1 LKSQKAKSQ
10 STVLK
15 QKSEFHLEEDDFF
28 KSRHKGVRIW
38 ILKHMVYKSNKIFI
52 TLFFIFIVLTS
63 FFGSILIVL
72 IGQALDI
79 FNEIFQG
86 TIPGNSNLVVSYTLW
101 VLLIGLGSPISGLLG
116 RTFREI
122 IAQRIER
129 DVRKEFYLNLLGK
142 SQSFHD
148 SQRIGDLMARAT
160 NDVRFLN
167 FLVSPA
173 LAMLLDAAINLIVP
187 IYLIGFN
194 YPTELILIPVI
205 FSVIFILYLRKYL
218 KKLSPPTIER
228 RIAFGDM
235 NTVLNESLTGIEV
248 VKSMAQEEQ
257 SIEKY
262 KDSAMSYRDA
272 GIEQG
277 DIQAKYLPLLFLSI
291 TITLGL
297 TISIFYNNSGVMKP
311 GQIIGFMGLLVRLR
325 FPVNAS
331 IRSFLMVQEAVVG
344 AGRLLE
350 VMNKKTEIYDND
362 RAISQKI
369 KGIIKFENVTFAYP
383 GTQTK
388 VLKNINF
395 EVSEGQT
402 VAIVG
407 ITGSGKTTLTKLIS
421 RLYDVDNGRILIDG
435 IDVRNFSLQSLRNQI
450 AYIEQDIFIFSDS
463 ILDNISFGR
472 NTSEEEVISV
482 AQEAQAHEFIMS
494 LPKKYDTEV
503 GERGVQLSGGE
514 RQRVAIARA
523 FLTDPKILILDDSS
537 SSIDSETEERI
548 QKAIFKI
555 LRGRTTFIITHR
567 LSQIRWADLIIVLN
581 QGEIVN
587 QGSHEFLLKNSK
599 EYQKIFIK
607 RFDKTLTELLGGD

>member
-1 LKSQKAKSQ
+1 LKSQKTKSQ
-10 STVLK
+10 STILK
-15 QKSEFHLEEDDFF
+15 KSSEFHLDKDDFF
-28 KSRHKGVRIW
+28 NARNKGVRIW
-38 ILKHMVYKSNKIFI
+38 ILKHMVYKSNKYLII
-52 TLFFIFIVLTS
+52 LFFIFIVLTS
-63 FFGSILIVL
+63 FFGSILYVV
-72 IGQALDI
+72 IGKAIDI
-79 FNEIFQG
+79 FRIS
-86 TIPGNSNLVVSYTLW
+86 TPANSHLVVDYTLL
-101 VLLIGLGSPISGLLG
+101 VLFIGLGSPISGLLG

-122 IAQRIER
+122 VAQRIER

-167 FLVSPA
+167 FLISPA
-173 LAMLLDAAINLIVP
+173 LGMLLDAAINLIVP
-187 IYLIGFN
+187 VYLIGFN
-194 YPTELILIPVI
+194 YPIELVLIPVI
-205 FSVIFILYLRKYL
+205 FGVIFILYLRKFL
-218 KKLSPPTIER
+218 KKLTPPTIER
-228 RIAFGDM
+228 RIAFGNM
-235 NTVLNESLTGIEV
+235 NTVLNESLSGIEV

-257 SIEKY
+257 SVEKY
-262 KDSAMSYRDA
+262 KDSAVSYRDA
-272 GIEQG
+272 GIQQG
-277 DIQAKYLPLLFLSI
+277 DIQAKYLPLLFLSV

-297 TISIFYNNSGVMKP
+297 TISIFYNRSGVMS
-311 GQIIGFMGLLVRLR
+311 IGDVLGFIGLLLRLR

-331 IRSFLMVQEAVVG
+331 IRSFLMVQEAIVG
-344 AGRLLE
+344 AGILLE
-350 VMNKKTEIYDND
+350 IMNKKSEIYDIEG
-362 RAISQKI
+362 AISKKI
-369 KGIIKFENVTFAYP
+369 KGNIKFENLTFAYP
-383 GTQTK
+383 GTQNK

-395 EVSEGQT
+395 EVSAGQT

-407 ITGSGKTTLTKLIS
+407 TTGSGKTTLTKLIS

-435 IDVRNFSLQSLRNQI
+435 TDVRNFSLQSLRDQI

-463 ILDNISFGR
+463 IFDNISFGR
-472 NTSEEEVISV
+472 DSSEEQVISV
-482 AQEAQAHEFIMS
+482 AKEAQAHEFIKN
-494 LPKKYDTEV
+494 LPDQYNTEV

-514 RQRVAIARA
+514 RQRIAIARA

-548 QKAIFKI
+548 QEAIFKI
-555 LRGRTTFIITHR
+555 LHGRTTFIITHR

-587 QGSHEFLLKNSK
+587 QGSHDYLLKNSK

>member
-1 LKSQKAKSQ
+1 LKSQKAKSE
-10 STVLK
+10 SPILK
-15 QKSEFHLEEDDFF
+15 NISEFHLEQDDFF
-28 KSRHKGVRIW
+28 NSRNNGVRNW
-38 ILKHMVYKSNKIFI
+38 ILKHMVYKSNKILI
-52 TLFFIFIVLTS
+52 ILFFTFIVLTS
-63 FFGSILIVL
+63 FFGSILFVT
-72 IGQALDI
+72 IGKAIDI
-79 FNEIFQG
+79 FS
-86 TIPGNSNLVVSYTLW
+86 TPGNSHLVATYTLL
-101 VLLIGLGSPISGLLG
+101 VLFIGLGSPISGLLG

-167 FLVSPA
+167 FLISPA
-173 LAMLLDAAINLIVP
+173 LGMLLDAAINLIVP
-187 IYLIGFN
+187 VYLIGFN
-194 YPTELILIPVI
+194 YPIELVLIPVI
-205 FSVIFILYLRKYL
+205 FAIIFILYLKKFL
-218 KKLSPPTIER
+218 KKLTPPTIER

-262 KDSAMSYRDA
+262 KNSAMSYRDA

-277 DIQAKYLPLLFLSI
+277 DIQAKYLPILFLSV

-297 TISIFYNNSGVMKP
+297 TISIFYNRSTPQLMS
-311 GQIIGFMGLLVRLR
+311 IGDVLGFIGLLLRLR

-331 IRSFLMVQEAVVG
+331 IRSFLMVQEAIVG
-344 AGRLLE
+344 ARRLLE
-350 VMNKKTEIYDND
+350 IMNNKSEIFDID
-362 RAISQKI
+362 GAISKKI
-369 KGIIKFENVTFAYP
+369 KGNIKFENITFSYP
-383 GTQTK
+383 GTQNK

-395 EVSEGQT
+395 EVSAGQT
-402 VAIVG
+402 IAIVG
-407 ITGSGKTTLTKLIS
+407 TTGSGKTTLTKLIS
-421 RLYDVDNGRILIDG
+421 RLYDIDNGRILIDG
-435 IDVRNFSLQSLRNQI
+435 TDIRNFSLQSLRDQI

-463 ILDNISFGR
+463 IFDNISFGR
-472 NTSEEEVISV
+472 NSSEEQVISV
-482 AQEAQAHEFIMS
+482 AQEAQAHEFIEN
-494 LPKKYDTEV
+494 LPNQYNTEV

-514 RQRVAIARA
+514 RQRIAIARA

-548 QKAIFKI
+548 QEAIFKI
-555 LRGRTTFIITHR
+555 LHGRTTFIITHR

-581 QGEIVN
+581 QGEIVS
-587 QGSHEFLLKNSK
+587 QGSHEYLLKNSK
-599 EYQKIFIK
+599 EYQKIFVK
-607 RFDKTLTELLGGD
+607 RFDKTLTELLGED